1 MPVGLVPGP
10 LHQGRGQ
17 GRRPQVPAGPGPG
30 PAGVLGWVVLGWVVL
45 GWVVVEDLL
54 LCRLHRRTTRFQN
67 QEPRRGSVRF

>member
-30 PAGVLGWVVLGWVVL
+30 LAWVAECAADRVVVGWVVA
-45 GWVVVEDLL
+45 
-54 LCRLHRRTTRFQN
+54 
-67 QEPRRGSVRF
+67 